1 MRIKALMI
9 ELRSLTNTRR
19 LIVLVFASVIAAI
32 LSYLGIQNTLAVH
45 YSDQGT
51 LEGYQ
56 RAVQLEPKNAK
67 NWYLLGRYLRLEFE
81 HPDPE
86 GAVRALKTSLSLDPR
101 SARTWLE
108 LASAYEDKGSLGA
121 AREAFIRA
129 KVAYP
134 RSAEVSWQYGNFL
147 LRVGET
153 QTAVTEIY
161 QAVQEDPTFGLPAFS
176 TLQRFEPDIDTVL
189 DRDLPH
195 IASVYLDILW
205 DSYYNAPTN
214 VSLKVWSLLFELRK
228 TMSQDEVPVGHFQAT
243 RQTLFGLVEKL
254 ILNGPLSEAQRVWNE
269 VLTFLHI
276 PRPNDPPGS
285 LVWDGGFETDVSG
298 GGFSWRMPLPAESM
312 VRYDRNTKH
321 TGERSLR
328 VRFDGKRNVDF
339 HDVCQFVLVSPEVD
353 YDLSAWLRTDAIT
366 TNNGIFLRL
375 NTPFNNAMG
384 ASTAQVTGTIP
395 WTRFNIEW
403 KASRDVHI
411 AQICLIR
418 LPSQKLDNRI
428 SGSVWLDDVAL
439 IPRFRGQAARNGP

>member
-1 MRIKALMI
+1 MI
-9 ELRSLTNTRR
+9 ELGSLTNTRR

-32 LSYLGIQNTLAVH
+32 LSYLGIQDALAVH

-86 GAVRALKTSLSLDPR
+86 GAVRALKTSMSLDPR

-205 DSYYNAPTN
+205 GSYYDGPTN
-214 VSLKVWSLLFELRK
+214 VSLKVWGLLFELRK
-228 TMSQDEVPVGHFQAT
+228 TMSPDEVPVGHLQTT
-243 RQTLFGLVEKL
+243 RQTLFSLVDKL
-254 ILNGPLSEAQRVWNE
+254 ILKGPLSEAQHVWNE

-298 GGFSWRMPLPAESM
+298 GGFSWRMPIPAESM

-384 ASTAQVTGTIP
+384 ATTAQVTGTIP

-439 IPRFRGQAARNGP
+439 IPRFRGQAARSGP

>member
-1 MRIKALMI
+1 MI
-9 ELRSLTNTRR
+9 ELQSLTNTRR

-32 LSYLGIQNTLAVH
+32 LSYLGIQNALAVH

-86 GAVRALKTSLSLDPR
+86 GAVRALKTSSSLDPR

-147 LRVGET
+147 LRVGELH
-153 QTAVTEIY
+153 AAANEIH
-161 QAVQEDPTFGLPAFS
+161 QAVEGDPTLGPQAFS
-176 TLQRFEPDIDTVL
+176 TLLRFEPDIDTVL
-189 DRDLPH
+189 NQGLPH

-205 DSYYNAPTN
+205 VSYDERTTD
-214 VSLKVWSLLFELRK
+214 VSLKIWSQLFKLRK
-228 TMSQDEVPVGHFQAT
+228 TMSQDEVPVGHFRTT
-243 RQTLFGLVEKL
+243 RQTLFSLVDKL
-254 ILNGPLSEAQRVWNE
+254 ILKGPISEAQRVWDE

-285 LVWDGGFETDVSG
+285 LVWDGGFETDVGG
-298 GGFSWRMPLPAESM
+298 GGFSWRMPSLAGSM
-312 VRYDRNTKH
+312 VRYDRNIKH

-375 NTPFNNAMG
+375 NTPLNDAMG
-384 ASTAQVTGTIP
+384 ATTPQVTGTIP

-403 KASRDVHI
+403 KAARDVHI
-411 AQICLIR
+411 VQICLAR
-418 LPSQKLDNRI
+418 LPSQKLDNTI
-428 SGSVWLDDVAL
+428 SGSVWLDDVVMV
-439 IPRFRGQAARNGP
+439 PRFRGQAASSGP

>member
-1 MRIKALMI
+1 MI
-9 ELRSLTNTRR
+9 ELDSLTNTRR
-19 LIVLVFASVIAAI
+19 LIVLVFAGVMAAI
-32 LSYLGIQNTLAVH
+32 LSYLGIQNALAVH

-67 NWYLLGRYLRLEFE
+67 NWYLLGRYLRLRFE
-81 HPDPE
+81 HPDPD

-108 LASAYEDKGSLGA
+108 LASAYEDKGSLA
-121 AREAFIRA
+121 AAHEAFIRA

-147 LRVGET
+147 LRAGET

-161 QAVQEDPTFGLPAFS
+161 QAVQEDPNLGLLAFS
-176 TLQRFEPDIDTVL
+176 TLQRFEPDIDTL
-189 DRDLPH
+189 LNRDLPH

-205 DSYYNAPTN
+205 GSYYDGPTD

-228 TMSQDEVPVGHFQAT
+228 SMPQGMVPEGHFQHT
-243 RQTLFGLVEKL
+243 SQTLFSLVDKL
-254 ILNGPLSEAQRVWNE
+254 ILKGPLSEARRVWDE

-276 PRPNDPPGS
+276 PRPNGPPGS
-285 LVWDGGFETDVSG
+285 LVWDGGFETDVTG
-298 GGFSWRMPLPAESM
+298 GGFAWRMPLPGSM

-321 TGERSLR
+321 SGERSLQ
-328 VRFDGKRNVDF
+328 VRFDGKRNVNF

-353 YDLSAWLRTDAIT
+353 YDFSAWLRADAIT

-375 NTPFNNAMG
+375 NTPFNDAMG
-384 ASTAQVTGTIP
+384 ADTTQVTGTIP

-403 KASRDVHI
+403 KAPRDVRI
-411 AQICLIR
+411 VQICLVR
-418 LPSQKLDNRI
+418 LPSQKLDNKI

-439 IPRFRGQAARNGP
+439 VPRFRGQAAGNGP

>member
-1 MRIKALMI
+1 MI
-9 ELRSLTNTRR
+9 ELDRLTNTRR
-19 LIVLVFASVIAAI
+19 VIVLVFAGVMAAI
-32 LSYLGIQNTLAVH
+32 LSYLGIQNALAVH

-56 RAVQLEPKNAK
+56 RAAQLEPKNPK
-67 NWYLLGRYLRLEFE
+67 NWFLLGRYLRLEFE
-81 HPDPE
+81 HPDPD

-108 LASAYEDKGSLGA
+108 LASAYEDKGSLDA

-147 LRVGET
+147 LRVGER

-161 QAVQEDPTFGLPAFS
+161 EAVQEDPILGLPAFS

-195 IASVYLDILW
+195 IPSVYLDILW
-205 DSYYNAPTN
+205 GSYYDGPTD

-228 TMSQDEVPVGHFQAT
+228 TMPQGVVPEGHFQHT
-243 RQTLFGLVEKL
+243 SQTLFSLVDKL
-254 ILNGPLSEAQRVWNE
+254 ILKGPLSEAQRVWDE
-269 VLTFLHI
+269 VLIFSHI

-285 LVWDGGFETDVSG
+285 VVWDGGFETDVTG
-298 GGFSWRMPLPAESM
+298 GGFSWRMPPPTGSL

-339 HDVCQFVLVSPEVD
+339 HDVCQFVSVSPEID
-353 YDLSAWLRTDAIT
+353 YDLSAWLRTDAVT
-366 TNNGIFLRL
+366 TNSGIFLRL
-375 NTPFNNAMG
+375 NTPFNDAM
-384 ASTAQVTGTIP
+384 AATTPQITGTIP

-403 KASRDVHI
+403 KAARNVHI
-411 AQICLIR
+411 AQICIVR
-418 LPSQKLDNRI
+418 LPSQKLDNKI

-439 IPRFRGQAARNGP
+439 VPRFRGQAAGNGP